1 MAMYIV
7 TSDRL
12 IWARGTAI
20 DTAILKDCNIE
31 ALLAGGH
38 ISTFDVEKPA
48 KTKTRKTKD

>member
-12 IWARGTAI
+12 IWPRGTAI
-20 DTAILKDCNIE
+20 DTADLKHSNIE
-31 ALLAGGH
+31 ALLRGGH
-38 ISTFDVEKPA
+38 ISTFDAEKPA